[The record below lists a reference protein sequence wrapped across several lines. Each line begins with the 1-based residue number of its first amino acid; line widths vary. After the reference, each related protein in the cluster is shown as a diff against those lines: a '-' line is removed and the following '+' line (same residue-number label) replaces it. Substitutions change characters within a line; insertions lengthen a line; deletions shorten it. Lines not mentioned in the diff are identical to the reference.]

1 MPIFPICTIFALP
14 HHGWR
19 QPGIAARHN
28 TLMSRIGLIIS
39 TEYRSRV
46 KKKSFILTTFLT
58 PVLFACLIMLPVWLA
73 SIGSNEEKRV
83 AIVDNTGL
91 YASLFAALETDDN
104 MVIEVAG
111 RPVEELKDDE
121 ARDYTAIVLISA
133 DLAQNPDAVT
143 IYSHTQVPR
152 EVTRLVESTLS
163 DYVER
168 KKLESYNIAG
178 LQQMIADA
186 HTEIH
191 ASTVKWNDAGEE
203 TSSNTDIA
211 IAVGMIS
218 TLVIYMFIFV
228 SGGQVMSSVVQE
240 KANRIV
246 EVMVC
251 SVKPWELMWGKIISV
266 ALVCLTQIVLWFLL
280 TGLLTGIIGGVAGI
294 GMASAQTGDPA
305 RMMEAAA
312 GTSPAELGALGEVL
326 HSLASINWVQ
336 LILLF
341 VVYFIGGYLLYAS
354 LFAAI
359 GAAVDS
365 EADTQQFMTPIT
377 IIVIFALYA
386 GIYSAENPDGPLALW
401 CSMIPFTSP
410 IVMMVRLPF
419 DVPGW
424 QIAASLAL
432 LALTIVG
439 TTWIGSK
446 IYRVGILMYGK
457 KPSWK
462 EMVKWLKYK

>member
-1 MPIFPICTIFALP
+1 MFHEDRYAVPAL
-14 HHGWR
+14 HYD
-19 QPGIAARHN
+19 IT
-28 TLMSRIGLIIS
+28 TLMNKIGLIIS
-39 TEYRSRV
+39 TEYSSRV

-58 PVLFACLIMLPVWLA
+58 PVLFALIIMLPVWLA
-73 SIGSNEEKRV
+73 SIGNNEEKRV

-91 YASLFAALETDDN
+91 YTVLFSRVETDDN
-104 MVIEVAG
+104 MTIEVAG
-111 RPVEELKDDE
+111 QPVEELKDDE
-121 ARDYTAIVLISA
+121 TRDYTAIVLISD
-133 DLAQNPDAVT
+133 DLMRNPDAVT

-152 EVTRLVESTLS
+152 EVTRLVENTLS

-168 KKLESYNIAG
+168 KKLESYNIAE
-178 LQQMIADA
+178 LEQIIADA
-186 HTEIH
+186 QTEIH
-191 ASTVKWNDAGEE
+191 AETVKWNDAGEE

-266 ALVCLTQIVLWFLL
+266 ALVCLTQIVLWFVL
-280 TGLLTGIIGGVAGI
+280 TGFLTVVISIAAGI
-294 GMASAQTGDPA
+294 STDAGQMADTMQ
-305 RMMEAAA
+305 MMEMA
-312 GTSPAELGALGEVL
+312 GGTASPVELGVLGEVF
-326 HSLASINWVQ
+326 HSLASINWLQ
-336 LILLF
+336 LIVLF

-359 GAAVDS
+359 GAAVDN

-377 IIVIFALYA
+377 IVVLFALYA

-424 QIAASLAL
+424 QIAVSLAL

-462 EMVKWLKYK
+462 EMVKWLRYK